1 MKKSTLSLALC
12 ASLFTAWQASAA
24 QTDALTP
31 QQIEQ
36 TGKAAEAWFAA
47 HPEKMGE
54 IVATYLAEH
63 PEFLVAAGE
72 NLRQRQQVA
81 QQQAFV
87 QAALHQRDALLH
99 STSPERGPKTAKA
112 AVIVFLDET
121 SQVGQAASELIG
133 NVEKSNP
140 DVRFIFKALAA
151 TDKQPLAASALEAN
165 LDLAKAMSFTVTPA
179 FVVMPQEQDPEIHRV
194 SVMSGNVSEEALIMA
209 IQKAKK

>member
-1 MKKSTLSLALC
+1 MKNPFLPLALC
-12 ASLFTAWQASAA
+12 VSLFPAFQASAEPA
-24 QTDALTP
+24 NTLTP

-36 TGKAAEAWFAA
+36 TGKAAEAWFEA

-87 QAALHQRDALLH
+87 QAALHQRDALLNGK
-99 STSPERGPKTAKA
+99 SPEHGPKTAKA
-112 AVIVFLDET
+112 AVIAFLDET
-121 SQVGQAASELIG
+121 SPAGQAASEMLS

-151 TDKQPLAASALEAN
+151 TDKQPLAAAVQETNVALAQ
-165 LDLAKAMSFTVTPA
+165 AMSFTVTPA
-179 FVVMPQEQDPEIHRV
+179 LVVMPQEQDPEIHRV